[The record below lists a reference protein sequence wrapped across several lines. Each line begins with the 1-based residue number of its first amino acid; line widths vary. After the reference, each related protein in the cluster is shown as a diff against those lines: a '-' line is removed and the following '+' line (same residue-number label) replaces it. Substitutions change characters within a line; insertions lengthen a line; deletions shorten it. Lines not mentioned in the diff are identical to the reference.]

1 MNPTPFRILDVQLYE
16 RGVVLRLP
24 FRFGVATLTACPQ
37 AFVRVLIRMENGH
50 EEEGAAAELLAPK
63 WFDKDLALSN
73 NDNFNQLRSSLRL
86 AREACLSDNGA
97 RSAFGHFAAH
107 YQPQINVA
115 AAHGLNPLIAC
126 YGPALLDRALL
137 DALCR
142 SLNISFYK
150 AVQDN
155 IAGIDARLTPDLAG
169 FDLSGFLASLA
180 PSSQIA
186 ARHTVGLVDAI
197 TSADIETRI
206 NDGLPETLEE
216 VIETYGC
223 TFFKLKVSG
232 SPDQDISRLT
242 RIAGL
247 LDRLPHYTITL
258 DGNEQF
264 SDAAT
269 AAAFWRQMH
278 ATPAL
283 ERMAKATLYIE
294 QPLPR
299 AITLEAEVQELARTV
314 PVLIDESDSTL
325 DAFVR
330 ATACGYTGVSS
341 KTCKGVYRSLLN
353 AARCRQF
360 NLKTPTPHF
369 MSAEDLT
376 TQAGLAV
383 QQDLA
388 LVNLLGLTHVERN
401 GHHYVDGFR
410 GQGAAHHEQ
419 QTFLSAQRGLY
430 EAGGGNVRLA
440 IHNGDI
446 DLSSLMS
453 PGFASSASPDWRTLQ
468 PLAGAGTR

>member
-1 MNPTPFRILDVQLYE
+1 MSAVPFRILNIQLYE

-24 FRFGVATLTACPQ
+24 FRFGVVTLTACPQ
-37 AFVRVLIRMENGH
+37 AFVRVRIRMENGH

-63 WFDKDLALSN
+63 WFDKNLSLSN
-73 NDNFNQLRSSLRL
+73 EDNFDQLRCSLRL
-86 AREACLSDNGA
+86 AREAYLSDKDA
-97 RSAFGHFAAH
+97 KSAFAHFAAH
-107 YQPQINVA
+107 YEPQIDA
-115 AAHGLNPLIAC
+115 AARRGLNPLIAC

-142 SLNISFYK
+142 ALGVSFYK

-155 IAGIDARLTPDLAG
+155 IVGIDASLTPDLKG
-169 FDLSGFLASLA
+169 FDLNRFLGSLS

-197 TSADIETRI
+197 TTEDIETRV

-216 VIETYGC
+216 VIAFYGC
-223 TFFKLKVSG
+223 NFFKLKVSG
-232 SPDQDISRLT
+232 SPEQDIARLT

-247 LDRLPHYTITL
+247 LDRLPHYTVTL

-264 SDAAT
+264 PDAT
-269 AAAFWRQMH
+269 TMAAFWQRMQ

-283 ERMAKATLYIE
+283 ERLTKATLYVE

-299 AITLEAEVQELARTV
+299 AITLDADVQELARAI
-314 PVLIDESDSTL
+314 PVMIDESDNTL
-325 DAFVR
+325 DAFPR
-330 ATACGYTGVSS
+330 ATAYGYTGVSS
-341 KTCKGVYRSLLN
+341 KTCKGIYRSLLN

-360 NLKTPTPHF
+360 NRTTSAHHF

-410 GQGAAHHEQ
+410 GQGAAQPEQ
-419 QTFLSAQRGLY
+419 QAFLSAQPGLY
-430 EAGGGNVRLA
+430 AAGNGNVRLA
-440 IHNGDI
+440 IRNGLI
-446 DLSSLMS
+446 DLSSLAA
-453 PGFASSASPDWRTLQ
+453 PGFATGTTPDWQTLQ
-468 PLAGAGTR
+468 PLAGTTMQ